1 MFRFLFPYRSTLAFF
16 IVFLFAFNVCISQ
29 AQPLVFLNWADYM
42 DPQLIADFKARTGI
56 EVKEIYFDSDE
67 KRDELMAVNDGKGYV
82 LILISGL
89 SLGTY
94 VKQGW
99 LSPIPQPLNAKLSQI
114 ESRWWQAFSESK
126 QYAVPYFWGTLGIA
140 YRTDL
145 VSEAITSW
153 QQLFKPSP
161 DIKGKIS
168 MIDSAREVSAMAL
181 KSLGYSMNSHNKD
194 EFNQALALMKKQ
206 APSVATYN
214 LVNLDKTS
222 SLLSGK
228 VVAAMMYSGDALMLQ
243 EHSDKIRYVLPKEG
257 GNIWIDYLSVSAHSK
272 RAKEAWQFI
281 YFLNEA
287 KQAASLANFV
297 YCASPNKSA
306 WAHLSD
312 EFLQNPTIFPSQKS
326 LKNSE
331 FFSPLPARQLKK
343 LHHNFQKI
351 VN

>member
-1 MFRFLFPYRSTLAFF
+1 MFKFLFLYRSTLNFLITSF
-16 IVFLFAFNVCISQ
+16 IVFNAWAVQ
-29 AQPLVFLNWADYM
+29 AQPLVFLNWSDYM
-42 DPQLIADFKARTGI
+42 DPELLIEFKARTGI

-67 KRDELMAVNDGKGYV
+67 KRDALMAVNNGKGFD
-82 LILISGL
+82 LILTSRL
-89 SLGTY
+89 SLNTY

-99 LSPIPQPLNAKLSQI
+99 LAPLPQPLNTKLSQI
-114 ESRWWQAFSESK
+114 EPRWWHSVEGSK

-153 QQLFKPSP
+153 QQLFNPAA

-181 KSLGYSMNSHNKD
+181 KSLGYSMNTQNKD

-206 APSVATYN
+206 APSVVTYN
-214 LVNLDKTS
+214 LVNLDETS

-228 VVAAMMYSGDALMLQ
+228 VVAAMMYNGDALMLQ

-257 GNIWIDYLSVSAHSK
+257 GNIWIDYLSVSAYSK

-287 KQAASLANFV
+287 KQAARLASFV

-306 WAHLSD
+306 WAYLSD
-312 EFLQNPTIFPSQKS
+312 DFLQDPAIFPSKNS
-326 LKNSE
+326 LSNSE

-343 LHHNFQKI
+343 LHHHFQKI
-351 VN
+351 IN